1 MPNSADPLQAEADR
15 IEHAYDRRK
24 NSHLYSRFDPA
35 YLFMVQEREQR
46 FLALL
51 ARHGYA
57 SLDSKRILEVGCGSG
72 DLLRDFIK
80 WGARPENVVGIELLP
95 ERMTEAVE
103 LCPKAVSIHQGN
115 AARLPFAE
123 ASFDI
128 VVQSTVFT
136 SVLDPGMKQE
146 LASEMCRVLKPDGLI
161 LWYDY
166 HMNNPR
172 NPDVK
177 GVKRREIYSLFS
189 NCDVYLERITL
200 APPIARRIASQSW
213 LLCYVLSKFP
223 WLCSHYLGV
232 IRKGGNAK
240 SATIQDKTFP

>member
-1 MPNSADPLQAEADR
+1 MPTTAESLQAEAAR
-15 IEHAYDRRK
+15 IEQAYARRK
-24 NSHLYSRFDPA
+24 SGNLYSRFNPA

-51 ARHGYA
+51 ARHGCVA
-57 SLDSKRILEVGCGSG
+57 LDSKRILEVGCGSG

-80 WGARPENVVGIELLP
+80 WGARPENIVGIELLP
-95 ERMTEAVE
+95 ERMAEAVE
-103 LCPKAVSIHQGN
+103 LCPKAISIHQGN
-115 AARLPFAE
+115 AARLPFADE
-123 ASFDI
+123 SFDI

-136 SVLDPGMKQE
+136 SVLDPGMKEE
-146 LASEMCRVLKPDGLI
+146 LASEMCRVLKPEGLI

-177 GVKRREIYSLFS
+177 GVKRREIYALFP
-189 NCDVYLERITL
+189 NCDVYLQRITL
-200 APPIARRIASQSW
+200 APPLARRIAPQSW

-223 WLCSHYLGV
+223 WLCSHYIGV
-232 IRKGGNAK
+232 IRKANK
-240 SATIQDKTFP
+240 TRSAGR